1 MDMVDMVIMA
11 TMEREKLNQLLSL
24 SQDIFITAT
33 LMDTA
38 MDMVMVIMATMAR
51 EKLNQLL
58 LLRLKLSQVI
68 FIMATPM
75 DMVMDTDM
83 DTMVIMERGKL
94 MLRLLQDISMATLMD
109 MVIMDM
115 VDTDTYMVTMAMD
128 TMVKQHLFFY
138 SNIDW
143 NLS

>member
-1 MDMVDMVIMA
+1 
-11 TMEREKLNQLLSL
+11 
-24 SQDIFITAT
+24 
-33 LMDTA
+33 
-38 MDMVMVIMATMAR
+38 
-51 EKLNQLL
+51 
-58 LLRLKLSQVI
+58 
-68 FIMATPM
+68 MATPM

-83 DTMVIMERGKL
+83 ETMVIMERGQL

-115 VDTDTYMVTMAMD
+115 EDTDTHMVTMDMD

-143 NLS
+143 NLSESSQQKHTPHF